1 MADMLWRPVFHCGD
15 TSVYNKGVRHLVK
28 LRSEDGDLT
37 RALTPLSWKW
47 RIYAVLKYSKGLQM
61 TRGLTPLS
69 SPITITLQ
77 IKGVSPL
84 GGHLIETQEKE
95 MLTWLLYLI
104 WMESFWTQSN

>member
-77 IKGVSPL
+77 IKGSDPL
-84 GGHLIETQEKE
+84 VDTLLRHEKRRC
-95 MLTWLLYLI
+95 
-104 WMESFWTQSN
+104 

>member
-77 IKGVSPL
+77 IKGSAPL
-84 GGHLIETQEKE
+84 VDTLLRHEKRRC
-95 MLTWLLYLI
+95 
-104 WMESFWTQSN
+104 

>member
-15 TSVYNKGVRHLVK
+15 TFVYNKGVR
-28 LRSEDGDLT
+28 
-37 RALTPLSWKW
+37 
-47 RIYAVLKYSKGLQM
+47 
-61 TRGLTPLS
+61 
-69 SPITITLQ
+69 
-77 IKGVSPL
+77 PL